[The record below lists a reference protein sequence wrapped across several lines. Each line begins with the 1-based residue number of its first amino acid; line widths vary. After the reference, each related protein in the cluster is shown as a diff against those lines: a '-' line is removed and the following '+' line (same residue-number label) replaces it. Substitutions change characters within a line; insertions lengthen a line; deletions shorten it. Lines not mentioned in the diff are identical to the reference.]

1 MKITVMRSV
10 YGGYDNP
17 VAIPPQ
23 TLEFEEIVVTDVSD
37 PRHHMHSR
45 LAAKHAKC
53 CPWDYT
59 DADMIVWLDGSF
71 EVLRPDWIE
80 FMRDQSEGHLI
91 SQYTHPVRDDI
102 LIEAD
107 VSSTMLKY
115 AGQSVHAQANHYL
128 SLGHPRHWG
137 MWSTGIAT
145 YRLYDRELLKAFGN
159 HWLAEQV
166 RWTYQ
171 DQISQPHVLRVHD
184 LRPHAIDG
192 DLYNTSYL
200 RMYGHASES

>member
-17 VAIPPQ
+17 NPLPPQ
-23 TLEFEEIVVTDVSD
+23 TLEFDEILVTEHNA
-37 PRHHMHSR
+37 PRHHMHPR

-71 EVLRPDWIE
+71 KVMRPDWLE

-91 SQYTHPVRDDI
+91 SQYKHPVRDDI
-102 LIEAD
+102 LAEAD
-107 VSSTMLKY
+107 ISATMFKY
-115 AGQSVHAQANHYL
+115 QTQAVHAQANSYL
-128 SLGHPRHWG
+128 SLGHPRNWG

-145 YRLYDRELLKAFGN
+145 YRMYEPSRLRAFGN
-159 HWLAEQV
+159 HWLSEQV

-171 DQISQPHVLRVHD
+171 DQISQPHVLRLHG
-184 LRPHAIDG
+184 LRPHEIEG
-192 DLYNTSYL
+192 DLYNTPYL
-200 RMYGHASES
+200 LMYGHASEA

>member
-17 VAIPPQ
+17 APIPHQ
-23 TLEFEEIVVTDVSD
+23 TLEFDEIVVTEATS
-37 PRHHMHSR
+37 PREHMHPR

-59 DADMIVWLDGSF
+59 DAEMIVWLDGSF
-71 EVLRPDWIE
+71 EVLLPGWLE
-80 FMRDQSEGHLI
+80 FLRDQSEGHLI

-107 VSSTMLKY
+107 VSATMLKY
-115 AGQSVHAQANHYL
+115 EGQPVHDQANNYL

-137 MWSTGIAT
+137 MWSTGIAV
-145 YRLYDRELLKAFGN
+145 YRMYDRPLLEAFGD

-171 DQISQPHVLRVHD
+171 DQISQPHVLRLHG
-184 LRPHAIDG
+184 LRPHPIEG
-192 DLYNTSYL
+192 DLYNTPYL
-200 RMYGHASES
+200 HMYGHASES

>member
-10 YGGYDNP
+10 YGGYDTPAP
-17 VAIPPQ
+17 VPEQ
-23 TLEFEEIVVTDVSD
+23 TLEFNELLVTESNA
-37 PRHHMHSR
+37 PRQHMHPR

-53 CPWDYT
+53 APWDYT

-71 EVLRPDWIE
+71 KVVHPGWLE

-102 LIEAD
+102 LVEAEI
-107 VSSTMLKY
+107 SATMLKY
-115 AGQSVHAQANHYL
+115 QGQPVIEQANHYL
-128 SLGHPRHWG
+128 AQGHPRNWG

-145 YRLYDRELLKAFGN
+145 YRMYDRDRLREFGN
-159 HWLAEQV
+159 HWLSEQV

-171 DQISQPHVLRVHD
+171 DQISHPHLTRLYD
-184 LRPHAIDG
+184 LRPHAIEG
-192 DLYNTSYL
+192 DLYNTPYL
-200 RMYGHASES
+200 HMYGHASEY